1 MRRRQFLCIVGGTA
15 GAWPL
20 LAHAQQ
26 LAKLPTIGF
35 LGTST
40 PSAWSPWIAAFVQ
53 RLRELGWIEG
63 RTVAIEVR
71 WAEGKSERFA
81 EIAAEFVR
89 LNVDVIV
96 TSGAAAPA
104 SMRITSAIP
113 IVFMLAN
120 DPVGTGIVAS
130 LSRPGSNV
138 TGLSNQSRDLAGK
151 RLELL
156 REVIPDLRSL
166 AVLVNVAN
174 APSGGAE
181 VSAIKAAARTFGLE
195 IIILE
200 VRRAEEIDPAIETLN
215 GKAGAVYV
223 VQDPLFIATRDRIN
237 TSVLSARLPTIHAA
251 REFVEAGGLMSYGAS
266 FPDIFRRAADYVDK
280 ILKGAKPGDLP
291 IEQPTKF
298 DLVLNQTTAKALG
311 LNLSPTLL
319 ARADEVIE

>member
-1 MRRRQFLCIVGGTA
+1 MKRRQFLGIVGGAA
-15 GAWPL
+15 GTWPL
-20 LAHAQQ
+20 LARAQQ
-26 LAKLPTIGF
+26 PAKLRTIGF

-40 PSAWSPWIAAFVQ
+40 PTAWKPWIAAFVQ
-53 RLRELGWIEG
+53 RLHELGWTEG
-63 RTVAIEVR
+63 RTVAIEIR
-71 WAEGKSERFA
+71 WAEGNTERFA
-81 EIAAEFVR
+81 SIAAEFVR

-104 SMRITSAIP
+104 AKQATSAIP
-113 IVFMLAN
+113 IVFMLAP

-130 LSRPGSNV
+130 LAQPGGNV

-156 REVIPDLRSL
+156 REVIPGLRRL

-174 APSGGAE
+174 ISGGGAE
-181 VSAIKAAARTFGLE
+181 LSELKALARALDLE
-195 IIILE
+195 IITLE
-200 VRRAEEIDPAIETLN
+200 VRRAEEIEPAVEALG

-223 VQDPLFIATRDRIN
+223 VQDPLLVAVRDRISAA
-237 TSVLSARLPTIHAA
+237 TLHARLPTMNAA

-266 FPDIFRRAADYVDK
+266 FPDIFRRGADYVDK
-280 ILKGAKPGDLP
+280 IFKGAKPGDLP
-291 IEQPTKF
+291 IQQPTKF
-298 DLVLNQTTAKALG
+298 DIVVNQRTAKALG